1 MPCPYCCTCYTTSC
15 VYAYIRYQCAYVCRR
30 IRVYVSVCMCAYTR
44 GRSRLKM
51 IAREEQNCLVFVLMH
66 TVGSKSYKHV
76 LIVFFSL
83 LLSLVH
89 NLSISLLHPPLFCPT
104 TLHLV
109 LSFHFSVFLSL
120 NLTLNSRLRCPPLSQ
135 LQDLLWSLPAHS
147 HHFLEL
153 PNR

>member
-1 MPCPYCCTCYTTSC
+1 MLLTHCLTPVPCPYCCTCYTTSC
-15 VYAYIRYQCAYVCRR
+15 VYAYIRYQCAYICRR

-89 NLSISLLHPPLFCPT
+89 NLSQFLSSILHCFVLRRCIWSCLSIF
-104 TLHLV
+104 
-109 LSFHFSVFLSL
+109 LSFFL
-120 NLTLNSRLRCPPLSQ
+120 
-135 LQDLLWSLPAHS
+135 
-147 HHFLEL
+147 
-153 PNR
+153 